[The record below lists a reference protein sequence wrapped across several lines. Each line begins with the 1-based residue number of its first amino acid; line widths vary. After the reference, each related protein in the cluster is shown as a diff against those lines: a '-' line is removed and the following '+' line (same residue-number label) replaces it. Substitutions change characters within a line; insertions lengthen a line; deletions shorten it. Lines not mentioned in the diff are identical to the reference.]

1 MNGMAFFVY
10 VFPFLLGAVLRA
22 MFLKWKRGCLLSCVF
37 ALIAVIVWIRT
48 KSLVDHGME
57 GTLLL
62 WALMAIELTV
72 GSCVVGGL
80 SLLLKKT
87 RCRKDPDLP

>member
-22 MFLKWKRGCLLSCVF
+22 MFLKRKRSCLLSCIF
-37 ALIAVIVWIRT
+37 ALIAVIVWIWT
-48 KSLVDHGME
+48 KSLADHGTE
-57 GTLLL
+57 GTILL

-80 SLLLKKT
+80 SLLLKK
-87 RCRKDPDLP
+87 RRKAPDLP

>member
-1 MNGMAFFVY
+1 MNGTVFFIF
-10 VFPFLLGAVLRA
+10 VFPHLLGALLRA
-22 MFLKWKRGCLLSCVF
+22 MLLKWERGYLLSCVF
-37 ALIAVIVWIRT
+37 ALIAVIVWVWT

-57 GTLLL
+57 GTLML

-80 SLLLKKT
+80 SLLLKK
-87 RCRKDPDLP
+87 RRKTPDLP

>member
-1 MNGMAFFVY
+1 MNGTAFFVY
-10 VFPFLLGAVLRA
+10 VFPHLLGAFLRA
-22 MFLKWKRGCLLSCVF
+22 LLLKWKKGCLLLCVF
-37 ALIAVIVWIRT
+37 ALIAVIVWVWT
-48 KSLVDHGME
+48 KSLADHGTE
-57 GTLLL
+57 GTILL

-87 RCRKDPDLP
+87 RCRKGPDLP

>member
-1 MNGMAFFVY
+1 MNGMAFFVF

-22 MFLKWKRGCLLSCVF
+22 MLLKWKRGGLLSCVF
-37 ALIAVIVWIRT
+37 ALIAVIAWIWT

-57 GTLLL
+57 GTLML

-80 SLLLKKT
+80 SILLKK
-87 RCRKDPDLP
+87 RRKAPDLP

>member
-1 MNGMAFFVY
+1 MNGTAFFVF
-10 VFPFLLGAVLRA
+10 VFPFLLGALLRA
-22 MFLKWKRGCLLSCVF
+22 MLLKWKKGYLLSCVF
-37 ALIAVIVWIRT
+37 ALIAVIVWIWT

-62 WALMAIELTV
+62 LALMAIELTV

-80 SLLLKKT
+80 SLLLKK
-87 RCRKDPDLP
+87 RRKTPALP

>member
-1 MNGMAFFVY
+1 MNGTAFFVY
-10 VFPFLLGAVLRA
+10 VFPFLLGALLRA
-22 MFLKWKRGCLLSCVF
+22 MLLKGKRGGLLSCVF
-37 ALIAVIVWIRT
+37 ALIAVIVWIWA

-80 SLLLKKT
+80 SLLLKK
-87 RCRKDPDLP
+87 RRKTPDLP

>member
-22 MFLKWKRGCLLSCVF
+22 MFLKRKRSCLLSCIF
-37 ALIAVIVWIRT
+37 ALIAVIVWIWT
-48 KSLVDHGME
+48 KSLADHGTE
-57 GTLLL
+57 GTILL

-80 SLLLKKT
+80 SLLLKK
-87 RCRKDPDLP
+87 RRKTSDLP

>member
-1 MNGMAFFVY
+1 MNGTAFFVY
-10 VFPFLLGAVLRA
+10 VFPFLLGALLRA
-22 MFLKWKRGCLLSCVF
+22 MLLKGKRGGLLSCVF
-37 ALIAVIVWIRT
+37 ALIAVIVWIWA

-80 SLLLKKT
+80 SLLLKK
-87 RCRKDPDLP
+87 RRKPPDLP

>member
-1 MNGMAFFVY
+1 MNGTAFFVF

-22 MFLKWKRGCLLSCVF
+22 MLLKGKRGRLLSCVF
-37 ALIAVIVWIRT
+37 ALIAVIVWIWT
-48 KSLVDHGME
+48 KSLADHGTE

-62 WALMAIELTV
+62 WASMAIELTV

>member
-22 MFLKWKRGCLLSCVF
+22 MFLKRKRSCLLSCIF
-37 ALIAVIVWIRT
+37 ALIAVIVWIWT
-48 KSLVDHGME
+48 KSLADHGTE
-57 GTLLL
+57 GTILL

-80 SLLLKKT
+80 SLLLKK
-87 RCRKDPDLP
+87 RRKTPDLP

>member
-1 MNGMAFFVY
+1 MNGTAFFVY

-22 MFLKWKRGCLLSCVF
+22 MLLKWKRGGLLSCVF
-37 ALIAVIVWIRT
+37 ALIAVIVWVWT
-48 KSLVDHGME
+48 KSLIDHGME
-57 GTLLL
+57 GTVLL
-62 WALMAIELTV
+62 WALMAIELTA

-87 RCRKDPDLP
+87 RCRKGPDLP

>member
-22 MFLKWKRGCLLSCVF
+22 MFLKRKRSCLLSCIF
-37 ALIAVIVWIRT
+37 ALIAVIVWIWT

-57 GTLLL
+57 GTLML

-80 SLLLKKT
+80 SLLLKK
-87 RCRKDPDLP
+87 RRKTPDLP

>member
-1 MNGMAFFVY
+1 MNGTAFFVY

-22 MFLKWKRGCLLSCVF
+22 MLLKWKRGGLLSCVF
-37 ALIAVIVWIRT
+37 ALIAVIVWVWT
-48 KSLVDHGME
+48 KSLIDHGME
-57 GTLLL
+57 GTLML

-80 SLLLKKT
+80 SLLLKK
-87 RCRKDPDLP
+87 RRKTPDLP

>member
-22 MFLKWKRGCLLSCVF
+22 MFLKWKRGCLISGVF
-37 ALIAVIVWIRT
+37 ALVAVIVWIWT
-48 KSLVDHGME
+48 KSLADHGTD
-57 GTLLL
+57 GTILL

-80 SLLLKKT
+80 SLLLKK
-87 RCRKDPDLP
+87 RRKTPDLP

>member
-22 MFLKWKRGCLLSCVF
+22 MLLKGKRGRLLSCVF
-37 ALIAVIVWIRT
+37 ALIAVIVWVWT
-48 KSLVDHGME
+48 KSLVDRGME
-57 GTLLL
+57 GTLML
-62 WALMAIELTV
+62 WALMAIELTA

-80 SLLLKKT
+80 SLLLKK
-87 RCRKDPDLP
+87 RRKTPDLP

>member
-1 MNGMAFFVY
+1 MNGMAFFVF

-22 MFLKWKRGCLLSCVF
+22 MLLKWKRGGLLSCVF
-37 ALIAVIVWIRT
+37 ALIAVIAWIWT

-57 GTLLL
+57 GTLML

-72 GSCVVGGL
+72 GSCGVGGL
-80 SLLLKKT
+80 SLLLKK
-87 RCRKDPDLP
+87 RRKAPDLP

>member
-22 MFLKWKRGCLLSCVF
+22 MFLKRKRSCLLSCIF
-37 ALIAVIVWIRT
+37 ALIAVIVWIWT
-48 KSLVDHGME
+48 KSLADHGTE
-57 GTLLL
+57 GTILL

-80 SLLLKKT
+80 PLLLKK
-87 RCRKDPDLP
+87 RRKTPDLP

>member
-22 MFLKWKRGCLLSCVF
+22 MLLKRKRGCLLSGVF

-62 WALMAIELTV
+62 WALMAIELTA

-80 SLLLKKT
+80 SLLLKK
-87 RCRKDPDLP
+87 RRKAPGLP